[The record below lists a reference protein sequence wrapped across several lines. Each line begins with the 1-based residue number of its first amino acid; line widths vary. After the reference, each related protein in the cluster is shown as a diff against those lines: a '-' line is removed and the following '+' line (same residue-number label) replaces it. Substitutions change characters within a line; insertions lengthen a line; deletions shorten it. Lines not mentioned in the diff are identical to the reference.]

1 MFQTR
6 CAFSRY
12 STCTT
17 LHRGIP
23 NDPQRTYAVI
33 SLSKRVLTQCDSQVS
48 KLNRFA
54 FALAEVAVRVAVFEP
69 KFGVVLVA
77 LLHEACVLAVPKYY
91 PFVQGRYASD
101 EAGGAAVCPNS
112 VDPHELERRSSFKD
126 LKTRAS

>member
-1 MFQTR
+1 MLLKGANQNWLSNLPPFK
-6 CAFSRY
+6 CSLAP
-12 STCTT
+12 
-17 LHRGIP
+17 LHHGIP
-23 NDPQRTYAVI
+23 NDPQRSYAVI

-69 KFGVVLVA
+69 KFGVVLIA

-101 EAGGAAVCPNS
+101 EAGSCVQ
-112 VDPHELERRSSFKD
+112 
-126 LKTRAS
+126 TRLTP